1 MAWPS
6 GWKQHLLVPQQSA
19 WNAKGD
25 KSGHLFITWCAAP
38 KCHKSPWLFVCCEPA
53 DKKCILSEQELPNFL
68 VQCEEDINRS
78 SKNHENCHLK
88 ISLLWGWTFTI
99 SQISSKC
106 PEGRVVTLWIEGWF
120 GNYTVRWECN
130 IFARL
135 FIALISLFFPIFLV
149 EFDLETDINR
159 ISVILAECWS
169 IYSSAHNGVLWNIY
183 QFCFHQSKLQAYLT
197 SVERCKK
204 SLLQK
209 PNSVCPNGV
218 SAGRV

>member
-1 MAWPS
+1 M
-6 GWKQHLLVPQQSA
+6 QR
-19 WNAKGD
+19 GD
-25 KSGHLFITWCAAP
+25 KSGHLFIMWCAAP

-53 DKKCILSEQELPNFL
+53 DKKCILSEQELQNFL

-78 SKNHENCHLK
+78 SKNHENYHLK

-106 PEGRVVTLWIEGWF
+106 PEGWVVTLCGLRVGLEITQWDES
-120 GNYTVRWECN
+120 V
-130 IFARL
+130 
-135 FIALISLFFPIFLV
+135 ISLLDCSLHWYLSFFPIFLV

-169 IYSSAHNGVLWNIY
+169 SYSSAHNGVLWNIY